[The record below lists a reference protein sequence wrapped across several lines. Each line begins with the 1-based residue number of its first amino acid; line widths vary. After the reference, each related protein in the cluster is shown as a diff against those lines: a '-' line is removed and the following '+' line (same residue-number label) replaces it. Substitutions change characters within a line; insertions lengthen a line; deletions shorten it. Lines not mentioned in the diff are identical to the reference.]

1 MFIYFDSG
9 ISVNNAFDYING
21 SGLNKKYPPNF
32 FNPKA
37 ITSNELVLLKEAYDK
52 LPLT

>member
-1 MFIYFDSG
+1 MIISFDSG
-9 ISVNNAFDYING
+9 ISVKNAFDYING
-21 SGLNKKYPPNF
+21 SGLNKKDPPNI